1 MTLYNKIIDIINSN
15 IEIYNN
21 NEFQVQLYMS
31 KKFSDAFKYSH
42 NAEIESLEEWD
53 KNFLRQ

>member
-1 MTLYNKIIDIINSN
+1 VTLYNKIIDIINSN

-31 KKFSDAFKYSH
+31 KKFSDAFKYAH
-42 NAEIESLEEWD
+42 NAETEGLEEWD

>member
-31 KKFSDAFKYSH
+31 KKFSDTFKYAY
-42 NAEIESLEEWD
+42 NAETESLEEWD
-53 KNFLRQ
+53 KNFLQQ